1 MSNPK
6 MKISKISVYQV
17 DLPMKEGSYSW
28 SNQSFA
34 AFDSTVVIVETDS
47 GLKGIGEACPLGP
60 AYLPAYAEG
69 VRRGV
74 AQIAPGL
81 MGENPIEI
89 DKINRRMD
97 ALLMGHP
104 YVKSAIDMACADLVG
119 KAVGDPV
126 YILLG
131 GLQQ

>member
-47 GLKGIGEACPLGP
+47 GLKGIGAELHKLPLG
-60 AYLPAYAEG
+60 LW
-69 VRRGV
+69 
-74 AQIAPGL
+74 
-81 MGENPIEI
+81 
-89 DKINRRMD
+89 
-97 ALLMGHP
+97 
-104 YVKSAIDMACADLVG
+104 VKTPLRSTKSIVVWMRC
-119 KAVGDPV
+119 
-126 YILLG
+126 
-131 GLQQ
+131 